1 VKIQK
6 MSSNMGTNFLQLMEE
21 ILAKCN
27 EDEVQLSAG
36 VARRLWLCRN
46 DVVHGGPMS
55 HPAVLVRQTRSAA
68 EEFKKVLEQAEVPIA
83 PQSNLGQIGRWKAP
97 QSGWVKANWDASLAV
112 KKGWASLGVVVR
124 DDCGR
129 VLVAQSQTVLDF
141 FTASLAEAR
150 AALLA
155 VQICKEV
162 GFNRVLFEGD
172 AKLVISAI
180 NSTDRT
186 GVMRVLSLPI

>member
-1 VKIQK
+1 
-6 MSSNMGTNFLQLMEE
+6 
-21 ILAKCN
+21 
-27 EDEVQLSAG
+27 
-36 VARRLWLCRN
+36 
-46 DVVHGGPMS
+46 
-55 HPAVLVRQTRSAA
+55 
-68 EEFKKVLEQAEVPIA
+68 
-83 PQSNLGQIGRWKAP
+83 
-97 QSGWVKANWDASLAV
+97 
-112 KKGWASLGVVVR
+112 VR

-129 VLVAQSQTVLDF
+129 VLVALSQTVLDY

-180 NSTDRT
+180 NSTEPDWSNV
-186 GVMRVLSLPI
+186 GVIIANIKEELLGLQQWQMSFVRREGNGAAHVLSKLATANIRNDCWFAEQTECISEIVTN